1 MGRASQALKQ
11 VLETYDISQNS
22 LAVAMG
28 VKRGSV
34 NRWFHDKRDP
44 SAETVVEI
52 ARALRKINPD
62 AARTFTQLYLGEFIC
77 DTEKKSSDLEEDN
90 NEFS

>member
-1 MGRASQALKQ
+1 MGRASQALRQ
-11 VLETYDISQNS
+11 VLEAYDISQNS

-44 SAETVVEI
+44 TAETVVEI
-52 ARALRKINPD
+52 AKALKDINEE
-62 AARTFTQLYLGEFIC
+62 AAQSFIKLYL
-77 DTEKKSSDLEEDN
+77 SDALDE
-90 NEFS
+90 

>member
-11 VLETYDISQNS
+11 VLEAYDISQNS

-44 SAETVVEI
+44 TAETVVEVVK
-52 ARALRKINPD
+52 ALNSMNSD
-62 AARTFTQLYLGEFIC
+62 AAKRFIELYLCEAIA
-77 DTEKKSSDLEEDN
+77 EDQTDG
-90 NEFS
+90 

>member
-44 SAETVVEI
+44 TAETVIEI
-52 ARALRKINPD
+52 VQALKTINPE
-62 AARTFTQLYLGEFIC
+62 AAREFVRIYI
-77 DTEKKSSDLEEDN
+77 SDLV
-90 NEFS
+90 

>member
-1 MGRASQALKQ
+1 MGRASQALRQ
-11 VLETYDISQNS
+11 VLEAYDISQNS

-44 SAETVVEI
+44 TSETVVEI
-52 ARALRKINPD
+52 IKALRDISPE
-62 AARTFTQLYLGEFIC
+62 AAEKFVELYVGELLQ
-77 DTEKKSSDLEEDN
+77 DD
-90 NEFS
+90 

>member
-1 MGRASQALKQ
+1 MGRASQALRQ
-11 VLETYDISQNS
+11 VLEAYDISQNS

-44 SAETVVEI
+44 TAETVVEI
-52 ARALRKINPD
+52 VVALKNINPV
-62 AARTFTQLYLGEFIC
+62 AAKEFARIYMC
-77 DTEKKSSDLEEDN
+77 ELVEDVEDLND
-90 NEFS
+90 

>member
-11 VLETYDISQNS
+11 VLEAYDISQNS

-44 SAETVVEI
+44 TAETVVEI
-52 ARALRKINPD
+52 VRALKDINYE
-62 AARTFTQLYLGEFIC
+62 AAKKFVDLYIC
-77 DTEKKSSDLEEDN
+77 DVFEEKSGS
-90 NEFS
+90 

>member
-11 VLETYDISQNS
+11 VLEAYDISQNS

-44 SAETVVEI
+44 TAETVVEI
-52 ARALRKINPD
+52 AKALKEINEE
-62 AARTFTQLYLGEFIC
+62 AAQSFIKLYLN
-77 DTEKKSSDLEEDN
+77 DALEE
-90 NEFS
+90 

>member
-11 VLETYDISQNS
+11 VLEAYDISQNS

-44 SAETVVEI
+44 TAETVIEI
-52 ARALRKINPD
+52 VNALKRISPK
-62 AARTFTQLYLGEFIC
+62 AARDFVNSYIYDVLDEN
-77 DTEKKSSDLEEDN
+77 D
-90 NEFS
+90 

>member
-11 VLETYDISQNS
+11 VLEAYDISQNS

-44 SAETVVEI
+44 TAETVVEI
-52 ARALRKINPD
+52 AKALKEINEEAAKSFIKLFLND
-62 AARTFTQLYLGEFIC
+62 ALDE
-77 DTEKKSSDLEEDN
+77 
-90 NEFS
+90 